1 LPGLKFNKEGVTMR
15 RLEGALRGVACAMA
29 LTVFLAGCG
38 GSDSGQASN
47 GGGAGNTPPPT
58 TNNPPPPET
67 VQGVATPSNVSVV
80 TATNAD

>member
-1 LPGLKFNKEGVTMR
+1 MR
-15 RLEGALRGVACAMA
+15 RFEAALRGVVGAMA

-38 GSDSGQASN
+38 GSDSGQAPS
-47 GGGAGNTPPPT
+47 GGTGNTPPPT
-58 TNNPPPPET
+58 TTPPPPET